1 MATPSRT
8 KLVSANAERVD
19 FDHTLS
25 TQLSSVIQAN
35 ADAIGAPFEFIA
47 YPLFTVAASFLGVNA
62 NVRLNPEWTE
72 AAILWFVVVAKKGEK
87 KLLL

>member
-1 MATPSRT
+1 MATPLRT

-25 TQLSSVIQAN
+25 AQLNSVTQAN

-47 YPLFTVAASFLGVNA
+47 YPLFTVAASFLGMPTSA
-62 NVRLNPEWTE
+62 
-72 AAILWFVVVAKKGEK
+72 
-87 KLLL
+87 